1 MLCCY
6 PRKDNMTK
14 EQVNNIIKFLQA
26 FVDDDKD
33 LQYLTGDNEWKYAEE
48 WDLDGYTFD
57 TMATNPEYFRI
68 VSEDEDGYWSY
79 E

>member
-1 MLCCY
+1 
-6 PRKDNMTK
+6 MTK

-33 LQYLTGDNEWKYAEE
+33 LQYLTRDNEWEYAEE

-68 VSEDEDGYWSY
+68 VNEDEDGYWSY
-79 E
+79 D